1 MGNEFNKT
9 EADFAYE
16 RYQKMGGISPEQD
29 IPQEELRPLGTI
41 TEQGVSDVTLD
52 SERLPL
58 ESALASHKPIHE
70 TPVDYVD
77 GVVDDGSDPELVGD
91 SILAADIGLN
101 TPDIPDTPGTTLGRR
116 ADRNGGITASP
127 APERDELLESDA
139 IFAAGAAGLTGSVTG
154 YAGDD
159 VFTDNADNADDEEEL
174 PLEDIP
180 DADELQPG
188 TAVDP
193 ASPAVDAMPGTD
205 ILNGST
211 GEED

>member
-9 EADFAYE
+9 EADFVYE
-16 RYQKMGGISPEQD
+16 RYQKMGGAAPEQD
-29 IPQEELRPLGTI
+29 IPLEELRPLGTI
-41 TEQGVSDVTLD
+41 TEQSVSDVTLD
-52 SERLPL
+52 VERRPL
-58 ESALASHKPIHE
+58 ESALASHDPAHE

-77 GVVDDGSDPELVGD
+77 GVVDDGSDPVLAED
-91 SILAADIGLN
+91 HILAADIGLN
-101 TPDIPDTPGTTLGRR
+101 TPDTADTTLGRR
-116 ADRNGGITASP
+116 ADRNGAIIASP

-139 IFAAGAAGLTGSVTG
+139 LFAAGAAGLTGSVID
-154 YAGDD
+154 YAEDD
-159 VFTDNADNADDEEEL
+159 EIFADDDEEEL

-193 ASPAVDAMPGTD
+193 ASPPLDVMPGTD